1 MANTFAIARREL
13 ASYYG
18 SFLFYVITAA
28 FLVITGFFFAINV
41 AYSRSATVA
50 PLFQTTYTIMLLIAP
65 VLTMR
70 LLAEEQRTGTLELLL
85 TSPVRDVELVLGKFL
100 GGLGLLV
107 SMLVLTGFYPLLL
120 ALYGNPDRGGIVGG
134 YLGALLFGGSAVAI
148 GLLTSSTTANQIVAA
163 VVSFAVLLILWV
175 IDGVGGVFGGSLSQ
189 ITSYLAVYTHFTDMT
204 RGIIDTKDVVYFLSL
219 IVGSLFLTTRS
230 IESRRWR

>member
-1 MANTFAIARREL
+1 MTNSLAIARREL

-41 AYSRSATVA
+41 AYSRSANVA
-50 PLFQTTYTIMLLIAP
+50 PLFQTTYTILLLVAP
-65 VLTMR
+65 ILTMR
-70 LLAEEQRTGTLELLL
+70 LIAEEQRTGTIELVL
-85 TSPVRDVELVLGKFL
+85 TSPVRDVELVVGKFL
-100 GGLGLLV
+100 GGMGLLV

-120 ALYGNPDRGGIVGG
+120 SMYGNPDRGGIIGG

-148 GLLTSSTTANQIVAA
+148 GVLTSSLTANQIVAA
-163 VVSFAVLLILWV
+163 VLSFAVLLILWV
-175 IDGVGGVFGGSLSQ
+175 IDGLGSIFGGTIGTL
-189 ITSYLAVYTHFTDMT
+189 TSYLAVYSHFVDMT
-204 RGIIDTKDVVYFLSL
+204 QGVIDTKDVVYFLSVIL
-219 IVGSLFLTTRS
+219 GALFLATLS

>member
-1 MANTFAIARREL
+1 MTNTLAIARREL
-13 ASYYG
+13 ASYYS

-41 AYSRSATVA
+41 AYSRSANVA

-70 LLAEEQRTGTLELLL
+70 LIAEEQRSGTIELML

-107 SMLVLTGFYPLLL
+107 SMLVLTGFYPILLSM
-120 ALYGNPDRGGIVGG
+120 YGNPDRGGIIGG
-134 YLGALLFGGSAVAI
+134 YLGALLFGGAAIAI
-148 GLLTSSTTANQIVAA
+148 GLFTSSTTANQIVAA
-163 VVSFAVLLILWV
+163 VLSFALLLILWV
-175 IDGVGGVFGGSLSQ
+175 VDGVGGLVGGTVGA
-189 ITSYLAVYTHFTDMT
+189 ITNYVAVYTHFSDMT
-204 RGIIDTKDVVYFLSL
+204 RGIIDTKDVIYFLSL
-219 IVGSLFLTTRS
+219 IVGALFLATRS
-230 IESRRWR
+230 VESRRWR

>member
-1 MANTFAIARREL
+1 MTNVLAIARREL
-13 ASYYG
+13 VMYFT

-41 AYSRSATVA
+41 AYSRSATVG

-65 VLTMR
+65 ALTMR
-70 LLAEEQRTGTLELLL
+70 LLAEEQRTGTLELIL
-85 TSPVRDVELVLGKFL
+85 TSPVRDIELVVGKFL

-107 SMLVLTGFYPLLL
+107 AMLVLTGFYPLLL
-120 ALYGNPDRGGIVGG
+120 AIYGNPDRGGIIGG
-134 YLGALLFGGSAVAI
+134 YVGALLFGGSAVAI
-148 GLLTSSTTANQIVAA
+148 GLFTSSTTSNQIVAA
-163 VVSFAVLLILWV
+163 VVSFAALLILWV
-175 IDGVGGVFGGSLSQ
+175 IDGIGGVIGGTTGQ

-219 IVGSLFLTTRS
+219 IVGALFLSTRS

>member
-1 MANTFAIARREL
+1 VTNALAIARREL

-41 AYSRSATVA
+41 AYSRSAAVA

-70 LLAEEQRTGTLELLL
+70 LIAEEQRTGTIELLL

-107 SMLVLTGFYPLLL
+107 SMLVLTGFYPILL
-120 ALYGNPDRGGIVGG
+120 AVYGNPDRGGIVGG
-134 YLGALLFGGSAVAI
+134 YLGALLFGGTAIAI

-163 VVSFAVLLILWV
+163 VLAFAALLILWV
-175 IDGVGGVFGGSLSQ
+175 IDGIGGLAGGTVSQ
-189 ITSYLAVYTHFTDMT
+189 ITNYVAVYTHFSDMT

-219 IVGSLFLTTRS
+219 IVGALFLTTRS
-230 IESRRWR
+230 LESRRWR